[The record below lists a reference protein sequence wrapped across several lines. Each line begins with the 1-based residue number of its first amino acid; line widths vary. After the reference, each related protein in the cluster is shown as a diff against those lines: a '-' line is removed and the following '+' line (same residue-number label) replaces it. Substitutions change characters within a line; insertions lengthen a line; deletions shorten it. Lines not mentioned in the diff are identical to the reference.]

1 VEKLQLGWLDY
12 DQVEPGQSKTVDLG
26 PSYHATSRK
35 QAVVVHLPDGTQTNN
50 AGAGPSNG
58 GAKYLFS
65 GTQDDA
71 TTTVTSPAFTV
82 PAGAQLTADTNFS
95 TEKDW
100 DYAYAEVSTDGGKTF
115 TPIATNFSTDTNPNN
130 QNDGHG
136 ITGSSGGWK
145 PLTASLADYA
155 GQQAQ
160 LRFRMFNDANT
171 HGFGFKVDN
180 IRVGD
185 ALSEDVEGGAPDW
198 TRDGFRVVTNGTY
211 QTSFSRYYLAENR
224 QYGGYDSTLAQG
236 PYNFGWAATR
246 PSWVERYPYQNGLL
260 VWYWNTGTTDNNTS
274 QHPGFGEATPVDARP
289 TALKWSDGT
298 VARNRIQPFD
308 ATFGLNKTDPISLH
322 REVVKDGQPV
332 MTTLEVGKQNPVP
345 VFDDT
350 DPNAYYDANNPTGS
364 VKVAGTGT
372 TIRVLKEN
380 DTKDEMTVK
389 VN

>member
-1 VEKLQLGWLDY
+1 
-12 DQVEPGQSKTVDLG
+12 VDLG
-26 PSYHATSRK
+26 PSYHASTRA
-35 QAVVVHLPDGTQTNN
+35 QAVVVHLPDGQQANDTKDL
-50 AGAGPSNG
+50 GPANG
-58 GAKYLFS
+58 GHKYLFS

-71 TTTVTSPAFTV
+71 TTTVTSPTFTV
-82 PAGAQLTADTNFS
+82 PQGGRLAADVNYS

-100 DYAYAEVSTDGGKTF
+100 DYAYAEISTDGGKTF
-115 TPIATNFSTDTNPNN
+115 TPLLTNFSTETNPNN

-145 PLTASLADYA
+145 KLDADLAQYA

-180 IRVGD
+180 IAVGN
-185 ALSEDVEGGAPDW
+185 ALTEDVENGAPDW
-198 TRDGFRVVTNGTY
+198 TSNGFYVVTDGVY
-211 QTSFSRYYLAENR
+211 QTTFSRYYLAENR
-224 QYGGYDSTLAQG
+224 QYGGYDTTLAQG
-236 PYNFGWAATR
+236 PYNFGWGVTR
-246 PSWVERYPYQNGLL
+246 PDWVERFPYQNGLL

-274 QHPGFGEATPVDARP
+274 QHPGYGEATPIDARP

-308 ATFGLNKTDPISLH
+308 ATFGLTKTDPISLH
-322 REVVKDGQPV
+322 REVAGADGQAI
-332 MTTLEVGKQNPVP
+332 MTTLQVGKQAPVP

-350 DPNAYYDANNPTGS
+350 QVNRYYDANNPYGS

-372 TIRVLKEN
+372 TIRVLKQN
-380 DTKDEMTVK
+380 DTKEQMTVK